1 MFYSISWQSY
11 WVAIALLTALYYLI
25 ICLFYYRSHF
35 YAWIQH
41 LHGRRPKVPSSTSVP
56 FLQEPEPTGEI
67 RQSSLFEEA
76 SNAVESEPAGSDTS
90 ITNGF
95 TDELDAF
102 LRQAKQQ
109 RLVKQ
114 EVLYGVQRLLQKDDA
129 FKNAANK
136 ERLLYLLSE
145 RCNQIGSIH
154 LSVEDLEGIGTG
166 KGE

>member
-1 MFYSISWQSY
+1 MFYSISWQGY
-11 WVAIALLTALYYLI
+11 WVAIAILTALYYLI
-25 ICLFYYRSHF
+25 ICLFYYRSNF
-35 YAWIQH
+35 YTWIQH
-41 LHGRRPKVPSSTSVP
+41 LQGRRPKVTTSTSVP
-56 FLQEPEPTGEI
+56 YLHEPEPTDEV

-109 RLVKQ
+109 RLVRQ
-114 EVLYGVQRLLQKDDA
+114 ELLYGLQRLL
-129 FKNAANK
+129 NK
-136 ERLLYLLSE
+136 YPALKQVTYKEVLSRLLIE
-145 RCNQIGSIH
+145 RCEQICSIR